1 MKIHFLVSCFLASEL
16 LLSLFA
22 QDLSPVSVEYIPFKG
37 SNFVGQSFQAS
48 IAVPLVRQEKLMLA
62 VCPGY
67 RYQALDQHDFV
78 TDNSM
83 QELSS
88 RMILQY
94 KTDQNTRWQ
103 WIVSPSFNNPFSP
116 RSGWMFNSALIFS
129 KANSV
134 FGYSLGLA
142 YSHRYK
148 NNFLIPIFRLRWQ
161 PVENWTF
168 SGRMPL
174 NLNVQYSPSSHW
186 NYGVEISNNAIS
198 SESANDNYD
207 WLWIRERSLAL
218 FANRRLARNWWICPS
233 VGYTFSRQI
242 RSYTLPE
249 HDSWNISGNFGQ
261 VKSDI
266 VNEANE
272 RGTFLQLSLKYTLE
286 Y

>member
-1 MKIHFLVSCFLASEL
+1 MKKYFLLLYILASGAA
-16 LLSLFA
+16 SHLFA
-22 QDLSPVSVEYIPFKG
+22 QDLTPLSVEYTPFKG
-37 SNFVGQSFQAS
+37 GDFVGPSFQAD
-48 IAVPLVRQEKLMLA
+48 IAVPVVRQEKWMLA

-67 RYQALDQHDFV
+67 KYQALEQDDFV
-78 TDNSM
+78 TDNSL
-83 QELSS
+83 QELSL
-88 RMILQY
+88 RTILQY
-94 KTDQNTRWQ
+94 KASHNTRWQ
-103 WIVSPSFNNPFSP
+103 WIVAPSWSDPFTS
-116 RSGWMFNSALIFS
+116 RAGWTFNSALIFS
-129 KANSV
+129 KMNPV

-148 NNFLIPIFRLRWQ
+148 NNFLIPVFRLQWK

-174 NLNVQYSPSSHW
+174 NLNVRYAPSSRW
-186 NYGVEISNNAIS
+186 NYGVEISNNVIS
-198 SESANDNYD
+198 GESANQNYD
-207 WLWIRERSLAL
+207 WLWVRERSLAL
-218 FANRRLARNWWICPS
+218 FANRRLAGNWWICPS

-249 HDSWNISGNFGQ
+249 HDTWSVSGNFGQ

-272 RGTFLQLSLKYTLE
+272 RGAFLQLGLKYTLG